1 MRGEEELCPT
11 NLRFPPNKS
20 IVRIDPEETQ
30 DEPLYDISLE
40 ILKNNT
46 IYNALTL
53 TTEVPKYAAKGE
65 RKPTFG
71 MPIPEA
77 IMSSEIKELQ
87 VYVDYV
93 TKYPQAQTV
102 PKHGIGKGLMRKGD
116 VPKLKNK
123 KDVVPRRKRSII
135 VDENVLYD
143 PDEAPEY
150 ATQKQNKASREQA
163 ILEEVK
169 RKATGEG
176 SGVTPESP
184 DHSSSSDDSSE
195 SATNDK
201 TKSERDSNHDESD
214 NDFEHGDE
222 SDKSASDG

>member
-1 MRGEEELCPT
+1 
-11 NLRFPPNKS
+11 
-20 IVRIDPEETQ
+20 
-30 DEPLYDISLE
+30 
-40 ILKNNT
+40 
-46 IYNALTL
+46 
-53 TTEVPKYAAKGE
+53 
-65 RKPTFG
+65 
-71 MPIPEA
+71 
-77 IMSSEIKELQ
+77 
-87 VYVDYV
+87 
-93 TKYPQAQTV
+93 
-102 PKHGIGKGLMRKGD
+102 
-116 VPKLKNK
+116 

-184 DHSSSSDDSSE
+184 DHSSSSDDSS
-195 SATNDK
+195 
-201 TKSERDSNHDESD
+201 NHDESD